1 MSYERKRI
9 MAVLLCGLF
18 MLAMFLCSIISFTD
32 VTYNIDIKSSRQ
44 QSRVK
49 AQKHPSVNSSDMKLE
64 KKEEIN

>member
-32 VTYNIDIKSSRQ
+32 VTYNIDIKPSRQ

-49 AQKHPSVNSSDMKLE
+49 AQKYPSVNSSDMQLE
-64 KKEEIN
+64 KKEESN